1 MPRPI
6 PGPSSPAGE
15 AKSFR
20 ARKFARAG
28 GFRTI
33 NPIRFLPARMADME
47 RGDEQGRFV
56 QFTAGFFPERDRG
69 IREKASA

>member
-1 MPRPI
+1 M
-6 PGPSSPAGE
+6 
-15 AKSFR
+15 SFR

-28 GFRTI
+28 RSRTI
-33 NPIRFLPARMADME
+33 NPIRFLLARMAGKE

-56 QFTAGFFPERDRG
+56 QFAAGFFPERERG